1 MVPTSL
7 GAHGLSVGA
16 SAGSPRPCTG
26 LRGGT
31 AATAMVMGAAGATT
45 PLRSHPPLLLQG
57 LRLMTT
63 LPDAQLRRSWRPPAG
78 VPTSPHCPKRP
89 PGAQRGGAVPQGS
102 GWWGLPPSHSSL
114 LNLPERCLA
123 SPSPPTP
130 GNSPFS
136 VPSPVRGARAR
147 RGFHC
152 HVEDAGGGGPG
163 GQPGASRRR
172 GCRPA
177 RPIKTPGPH
186 KSTDSGQAAGLGRLL
201 ASPLWITAPRSPGPP
216 ASASPCPPWCWG
228 ERPGS
233 WPPAQELL

>member
-123 SPSPPTP
+123 SPSTPPPPETP
-130 GNSPFS
+130 HLASQVLYEEPGQ
-136 VPSPVRGARAR
+136 
-147 RGFHC
+147 
-152 HVEDAGGGGPG
+152 GGGFTAMLRMQEVVALEDSQVLHEG
-163 GQPGASRRR
+163 GAAAQPG
-172 GCRPA
+172 P
-177 RPIKTPGPH
+177 
-186 KSTDSGQAAGLGRLL
+186 
-201 ASPLWITAPRSPGPP
+201 
-216 ASASPCPPWCWG
+216 
-228 ERPGS
+228 
-233 WPPAQELL
+233 